1 LFVYEEDRTSLPLAC
16 NAVSFPLR
24 VQSRHAG
31 IRMNPERRSITRTTI
46 SKNALLFF
54 DAQRG
59 VFSCRVQDITNS
71 GAGIELANLN
81 LLPMTF
87 ELTFD
92 KFHTVRECRVV
103 WRHGDFVGVAFLN

>member
-1 LFVYEEDRTSLPLAC
+1 M
-16 NAVSFPLR
+16 
-24 VQSRHAG
+24 
-31 IRMNPERRSITRTTI
+31 MNPERRSIARTTI

-71 GAGIELANLN
+71 GAGLELSNVN
-81 LLPMTF
+81 LLPMDF

-92 KFHTVRECRVV
+92 KFHTVRECRVI
-103 WRHGDFVGVAFLN
+103 WRHGDFVGVAFQN